1 MIWKI
6 MKYATIEQ
14 HVYQEDTHLFMS
26 PMKTFSVTDSRAL
39 SLIADSESYAK
50 GLSPVLLVQ

>member
-1 MIWKI
+1 